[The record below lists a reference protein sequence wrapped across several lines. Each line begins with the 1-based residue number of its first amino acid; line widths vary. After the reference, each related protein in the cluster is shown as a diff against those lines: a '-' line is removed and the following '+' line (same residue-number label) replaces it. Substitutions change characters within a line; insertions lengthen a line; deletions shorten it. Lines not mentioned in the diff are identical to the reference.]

1 MRYPGYIATFLATV
15 LAAAGLVGSNEGRAQ
30 DLVADLSS
38 HLVSVT
44 AGFSGTDLLLF
55 GSTAEEGD
63 VVVVVRGPDA
73 PVVVRRKAR
82 TSVGVWI
89 NSDEVVFSGVPSFY
103 RVASSRPLEV
113 FKRGRVLDI
122 HQIGV
127 GKLQF
132 GVSEALTEAE
142 VAQFRSALVRNK
154 QRQGLFSDQPVLVNF
169 LGRHLFRARVG
180 FPSNVPTGT
189 YTVTVYLIRS
199 GKVIGAQTIPLA
211 VSKIGI
217 GARIYDFAH
226 QNSAAYGI
234 VAILLALFAGWLGSV
249 IFRKA

>member
-1 MRYPGYIATFLATV
+1 MWCCSRRASNDAILAQSRNGILLQKFGQNLVRMLAQGRDIAIGFDGGFGQADGITLHRHGPQLGMLDMNDLAPV
-15 LAAAGLVGSNEGRAQ
+15 FHLWVIHHIGHGCQAG
-30 DLVADLSS
+30 
-38 HLVSVT
+38 
-44 AGFSGTDLLLF
+44 AGNFSGHQLLIQPFL
-55 GSTAEEGD
+55 
-63 VVVVVRGPDA
+63 VVA
-73 PVVVRRKAR
+73 H
-82 TSVGVWI
+82 
-89 NSDEVVFSGVPSFY
+89 EPSRHGF
-103 RVASSRPLEV
+103 
-113 FKRGRVLDI
+113 I

-132 GVSEALTEAE
+132 GVSDALTETE
-142 VAQFRSALVRNK
+142 LRQFRSALVRNK

-169 LGRHLFRARVG
+169 LGPHLFRARVG

-234 VAILLALFAGWLGSV
+234 VAILLALFAGWLGSA